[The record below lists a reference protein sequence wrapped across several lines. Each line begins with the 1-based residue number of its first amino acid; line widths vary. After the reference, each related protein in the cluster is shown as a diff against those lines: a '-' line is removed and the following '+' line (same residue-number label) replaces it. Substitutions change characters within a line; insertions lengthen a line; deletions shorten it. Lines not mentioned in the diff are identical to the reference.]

1 MRPRAPA
8 GYIRRM
14 KGKTSIT
21 LSKEVLAALDAA
33 TGSTTSRSA
42 FVERVLRRYFKRR
55 ARRQTGDRDRAQLD
69 RHAMKLN
76 REMADVLTYQR
87 WPEG

>member
-1 MRPRAPA
+1 MRPRAPTE
-8 GYIRRM
+8 YTHRM
-14 KGKTSIT
+14 KGKTSLT
-21 LSKEVLAALDAA
+21 LSKEVLVALDAA

-42 FVERVLRRYFKRR
+42 FVERVLRQYFKRR
-55 ARRQTGDRDRAQLD
+55 ARRQTSDRDRAQLD

-87 WPEG
+87 WPRG

>member
-1 MRPRAPA
+1 
-8 GYIRRM
+8 M

-33 TGSTTSRSA
+33 GATTSRSA
-42 FVERVLRRYFKRR
+42 FVERVLRQYFKRH
-55 ARRQTGDRDRAQLD
+55 ARRQIGERDRAQLD
-69 RHAMKLN
+69 RHARKLN

-87 WPEG
+87 WPKG